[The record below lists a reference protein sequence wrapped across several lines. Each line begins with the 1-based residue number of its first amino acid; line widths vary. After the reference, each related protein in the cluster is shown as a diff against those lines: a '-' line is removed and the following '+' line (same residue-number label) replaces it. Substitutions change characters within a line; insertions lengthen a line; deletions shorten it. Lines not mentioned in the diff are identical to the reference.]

1 MNLKMVL
8 FLILVWISIGMIH
21 AQEIPLKIFISRDLK
36 GNVKS
41 CTCTTIPIAGM
52 EGRAQFLESNKVDP
66 KRDILI
72 ETGDY
77 LGSGISMEKY
87 PAVFESFLSMG
98 YHFLGL
104 GGMELKNTSKESW
117 QKFIY
122 SPISSNL
129 LYSSTDTTL
138 QKWDTVY
145 RYGREIKFLSL
156 QFPSYLEKIGETY
169 TKNMYYVEPR
179 RYFQDFPNDTKAD
192 LWIVSLWGTE
202 KEIENLVYPP
212 HFKKTITILNTD
224 SGKKKQ
230 ELKNKKSLGTLIY
243 QGLEN
248 GDEITLL
255 EMDKN
260 LVLIRQKIQILD
272 AEKYSQN
279 EKISGIIKKY
289 NIK

>member
-1 MNLKMVL
+1 MKIQTHTWI
-8 FLILVWISIGMIH
+8 LIFWISLSAMN
-21 AQEIPLKIFISRDLK
+21 AQEVPFKIFISRDLK
-36 GNVKS
+36 GNIKS
-41 CTCTTIPIAGM
+41 CTCTTVPIAGM
-52 EGRAQFLESNKVDP
+52 EGRAQFLESSKVDP

-77 LGSGISMEKY
+77 LGSGIPMEKY

-117 QKFIY
+117 QKYIY

-129 LYSSTDTTL
+129 QYSATDTSL

-145 RYGREIKFLSL
+145 RNGREIKFLSL
-156 QFPSYLEKIGETY
+156 QFPSRLEKIGETY
-169 TKNMYYVEPR
+169 TKNMYYVEP
-179 RYFQDFPNDTKAD
+179 QDFFRELSGDIKAD

-202 KEIENLVYPP
+202 KEIESLVYPP
-212 HFKKTITILNTD
+212 QLKKIITILNTD

-243 QGLEN
+243 QGMEN
-248 GDEITLL
+248 GDEITLI

-260 LVLIRQKIQILD
+260 FQVIRQRIQTLD

>member
-1 MNLKMVL
+1 MKGIIIFL
-8 FLILVWISIGMIH
+8 FIFFGINSPR
-21 AQEIPLKIFISRDLK
+21 AQELPFKIFISRDLK

-52 EGRAQFLESNKVDP
+52 EGRAQFLESSKVDP

-77 LGSGISMEKY
+77 LGSGVSMEKY

-129 LYSSTDTTL
+129 QYSNTDSTL

-145 RYGREIKFLSL
+145 RNGREIKFLSL
-156 QFPSYLEKIGETY
+156 LFPSHLQKIGETY
-169 TKNMYYVEPR
+169 TKNMNYVDPGDFFR
-179 RYFQDFPNDTKAD
+179 DFPMDLKAD

-202 KEIENLVYPP
+202 KEIENLIFPP
-212 HFKKTITILNTD
+212 QFKKVITILNTD

-248 GDEITLL
+248 GDEITIL
-255 EMDKN
+255 EMDNN
-260 LVLIRQKIQILD
+260 LQLIRQKIQILD

-289 NIK
+289 IIK